1 MMNPSERIEYVQEL
15 LRTQQFEEALPVY
28 IEVYEYMALSIA
40 QDAARRNFLIPIPG
54 EPYMD
59 LYFGHSKYLNAY
71 KIGISKDAERRE
83 KEIRAT
89 NARFNAGDDFELWDF
104 IQGPAQAVRAA
115 EKRIKSAYAHA
126 MVMGQEWISGVAE
139 DASDAYWVERD
150 WVFEEWENQL
160 RRFDPRQ
167 QLERERELA
176 QFITGSRTV
185 IGDINAIGQKIKEW
199 HKHRGAMERYFSQQP
214 KSGRP

>member
-28 IEVYEYMALSIA
+28 IEVYEYMVLSIA

-89 NARFNAGDDFELWDF
+89 NARFNAGDDFERGQHRQF
-104 IQGPAQAVRAA
+104 APPR
-115 EKRIKSAYAHA
+115 SA
-126 MVMGQEWISGVAE
+126 S
-139 DASDAYWVERD
+139 
-150 WVFEEWENQL
+150 
-160 RRFDPRQ
+160 
-167 QLERERELA
+167 
-176 QFITGSRTV
+176 
-185 IGDINAIGQKIKEW
+185 
-199 HKHRGAMERYFSQQP
+199 SQHMP
-214 KSGRP
+214 TRW